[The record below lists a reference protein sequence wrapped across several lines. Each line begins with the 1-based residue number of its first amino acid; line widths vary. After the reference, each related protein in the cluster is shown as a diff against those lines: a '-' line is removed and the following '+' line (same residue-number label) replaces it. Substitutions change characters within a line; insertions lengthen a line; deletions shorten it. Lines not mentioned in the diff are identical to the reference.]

1 MSKLYKRSFIGMLV
15 LAVLVTTLAPLLL
28 QAGSPK
34 TEDELIADLASPKE
48 SVVINALQKIEKQY
62 PTTTKALPAIKK
74 LLTDPRS
81 KVQRKAARV
90 LGAINADVDSTD
102 IQNICTLL
110 KSADVGTVIDGLKAL
125 RGLKAQSAIP
135 EILPLLKNAN
145 KNVIRDSCRTL
156 AVLGDSSLIPS
167 IKPLLTYPDLGV
179 QKDAAD
185 AISILKEK

>member
-1 MSKLYKRSFIGMLV
+1 MSKLYKRTFISMLV

-34 TEDELIADLASPKE
+34 TEDELIVDLASPKAKAVT
-48 SVVINALQKIEKQY
+48 SALQQIEKNY

-74 LLTDPRS
+74 LLTDSRP
-81 KVQRKAARV
+81 VVVRKAARV
-90 LGAINADVDSTD
+90 LGAIHADVSSDDIKNICALLNSTD
-102 IQNICTLL
+102 KHEIM
-110 KSADVGTVIDGLKAL
+110 DGLIAL

-135 EILPLLKNAN
+135 QILPLLDNPDS
-145 KNVIRDSCRTL
+145 NVKRDSCRTL

-167 IKPLLTYPDLGV
+167 IKPLLTYPDLAV

>member
-1 MSKLYKRSFIGMLV
+1 MSKLYRRGFIGMLV
-15 LAVLVTTLAPLLL
+15 LAVLATTLTPLLL
-28 QAGSPK
+28 QARPPK
-34 TEDELIADLASPKE
+34 TEDELITDLASPKDN
-48 SVVINALQKIEKQY
+48 VVISALQNIEKTY
-62 PTTTKALPAIKK
+62 PTTTKALPAMKK
-74 LLTDPRS
+74 LLTDPRL

-110 KSADVGTVIDGLKAL
+110 KSTDVDTIIDGLKAL

-145 KNVIRDSCRTL
+145 KNVIRDSMRTL

>member
-15 LAVLVTTLAPLLL
+15 LAVLAITLAPLLL
-28 QAGSPK
+28 QASPP
-34 TEDELIADLASPKE
+34 TEDELIVDLASPKVG
-48 SVVINALQKIEKQY
+48 VVINALQKIEKLY

-74 LLTDPRS
+74 LLSDPRP

-110 KSADVGTVIDGLKAL
+110 KSADVDTVIDGLKAL

-135 EILPLLKNAN
+135 EILPLLKNVN

-167 IKPLLTYPDLGV
+167 IKPLLTYPDLAV